1 VKTLETAV
9 LIFAIFGG
17 ASFIGLTLVWAFDK
31 LEAWW
36 NRG

>member
-1 VKTLETAV
+1 MLQ
-9 LIFAIFGG
+9 LIAILSLII
-17 ASFIGLTLVWAFDK
+17 ATGLALTYAHDK